1 MAVAIVTA
9 KISGDAK
16 FFSIN
21 GVDFALQM
29 DQSPFSTEVEL
40 FEYEE
45 NSGQWLY
52 TFDAKGRRRI
62 VFKGPPEG
70 GVISQL
76 PMPDGSTKTMTFDD
90 MVSEWGG
97 AKRWFDGHVLPEL
110 NARLARRFP
119 EAGTSPEVPAAVVGS
134 FFEQLVAY
142 VKSGLAVEGQRLVAL

>member
-1 MAVAIVTA
+1 MAA

-16 FFSIN
+16 FFSIS
-21 GVDFALQM
+21 GIDFALQM

-40 FEYEE
+40 FEYEK

-52 TFDAKGRRRI
+52 TFDAKGRRHI

-70 GVISQL
+70 GILSEL
-76 PMPDGSTKTMTFDD
+76 PMPDGSKKTMTFDD

-97 AKRWFDGHVLPEL
+97 PKKWFDGHVLPEL

-119 EAGTSPEVPAAVVGS
+119 EAGTTPEVPSEVVGS
-134 FFEQLVAY
+134 FYVQLVAY
-142 VKSGLAVEGQRLVAL
+142 VKSGLVVEGQRLVALTEVKR